1 MLKQRERRA
10 PLAPTSCHLV
20 LRASINGFRRKESH
34 FYETVL
40 NMMLVIFQI
49 CRIPIFLFYPLV
61 ARLARRSSIAPS
73 LGGGRANNLR
83 PGWVVWSLGLRG
95 VGFGVAGTPH
105 NSKSGFRFIAA

>member
-1 MLKQRERRA
+1 MKKA
-10 PLAPTSCHLV
+10 T
-20 LRASINGFRRKESH
+20 ASSKCEISGLNGFRRKESH
-34 FYETVL
+34 FCETVL

-49 CRIPIFLFYPLV
+49 CHIPILLFYPLV

-105 NSKSGFRFIAA
+105 NPKSGLLVFSAT